1 MMRVQLRIAQPCRL
15 AVDFEVDG
23 FTVLLGAS
31 GAGKSTV
38 LKALAG
44 LLPSAGQPW
53 AGLPPQQRPVGYM
66 PQGHALF
73 PHLRAW
79 QNVAY
84 AFGGSLRARREQALE
99 LLDAVALGDRAQH
112 FPDQLSGG
120 QQQRVALARALARSP
135 QLLLLDEPTS
145 ALDAHLREAVGAE
158 LIARL
163 RRLGIAALAATHD
176 VALAAM
182 ADRVVLLDD
191 GVIVQQ
197 GAAVEVLAQPG
208 GIAAAALLGRRNR
221 FEAVVTALGSDGSC
235 IARWEAGGIELRLP
249 LLAAPGAHVD
259 WMIDEVAVVVH
270 RVAAAGTWRGRI
282 EHRLPRDGRQLL
294 GVRIG
299 EALLWAWSAPDAP
312 APGADVGVE
321 LPSAALRAWLRAR
334 SLDD

>member
-1 MMRVQLRIAQPCRL
+1 MRVQLRIEQPCRL
-15 AVDFEVDG
+15 DVDFEVDG

-44 LLPSAGQPW
+44 LLPSDGQPW
-53 AGLPPQQRPVGYM
+53 AGLPPQRRPVGYM

-84 AFGGSLRARREQALE
+84 AFGGRLRARREQALE

-112 FPDQLSGG
+112 FPEQLSGG

-145 ALDAHLREAVGAE
+145 ALDAHLREALAAE

-176 VALAAM
+176 ATLAAM
-182 ADRVVLLDD
+182 ADRVVLLDA
-191 GVIVQQ
+191 GGIVQQ
-197 GAAVEVLAQPG
+197 GAAAEVLARPG

-221 FEAVVTALGSDGSC
+221 FEATVAAVAGDDTC
-235 IARWEAGGIELRLP
+235 VARWHAAGIELRLP
-249 LLAAPGAHVD
+249 LRAAPGARVD
-259 WMIDEVAVVVH
+259 WMIDEAAVGVH
-270 RVAAAGTWRGRI
+270 RHAPAGAWRGRV
-282 EHRLPRDGRQLL
+282 EHRLPRDGRRLL
-294 GVRIG
+294 GIRVG
-299 EALLWAWSAPDAP
+299 DALLWAWGADDAP
-312 APGADVGVE
+312 APGDEVGLE
-321 LPSAALRAWLRAR
+321 LPPAALQAWVR
-334 SLDD
+334 SP

>member
-15 AVDFEVDG
+15 DVDFEVDG

-44 LLPSAGQPW
+44 LLPSDGQPW
-53 AGLPPQQRPVGYM
+53 AGWPPQRRPVGYM

-73 PHLRAW
+73 PHWRAW

-84 AFGGSLRARREQALE
+84 AFGGRLSARRAQALE
-99 LLDAVALGDRAQH
+99 LLDAVALGDRAEH

-120 QQQRVALARALARSP
+120 QQQRVALARALARAP

-145 ALDAHLREAVGAE
+145 ALDTNLRETVAAE

-176 VALAAM
+176 ATLAAM
-182 ADRVVLLDD
+182 ADRVVLLGD
-191 GVIVQQ
+191 GGIVQQ
-197 GAAVEVLAQPG
+197 GHAAEVLAQPA

-221 FEAVVTALGSDGSC
+221 FEATVTGEHGDGSC
-235 IARWEAGGIELRLP
+235 RARWVAAGVELALP
-249 LLAAPGAHVD
+249 LAAAPGTHVD
-259 WMIDEVAVVVH
+259 WLIDEHAV
-270 RVAAAGTWRGRI
+270 RVSPRAAADAWRGRV
-282 EHRLPRDGRQLL
+282 EHRMARDGRSLL
-294 GVRIG
+294 GIRLG
-299 EALLWAWSAPDAP
+299 EALLWAWGGADAP
-312 APGADVGVE
+312 APGAEVAVE
-321 LPSAALRAWLRAR
+321 LPAAAVRAWLRTG
-334 SLDD
+334 

>member
-1 MMRVQLRIAQPCRL
+1 MGAMRVQLRIERPCRL
-15 AVDFEVDG
+15 DVDFEVEG

-53 AGLPPQQRPVGYM
+53 AGLPPQRRPVGYM

-73 PHLRAW
+73 PHWRAW

-99 LLDAVALGDRAQH
+99 LLEAVALGDRAQH

-120 QQQRVALARALARSP
+120 QQQRVALARALARTP

-145 ALDAHLREAVGAE
+145 ALDANLRELLAAE

-176 VALAAM
+176 AALAAL
-182 ADRVVLLDD
+182 ADRVVLLDG
-191 GVIVQQ
+191 GVVVQQ
-197 GAAVEVLAQPG
+197 GRAAEVLARPA

-221 FEAVVTALGSDGSC
+221 FEATVVAHVGDDAC
-235 IARWEAGGIELRLP
+235 RARWDAGGLELQLP
-249 LLAAPGAHVD
+249 LAAAPGARVD
-259 WMIDEVAVVVH
+259 WLIDEDAV
-270 RVAAAGTWRGRI
+270 RVQRPPAAGAWRGRV
-282 EHRLPRDGRQLL
+282 EHRLLRDGRCLL
-294 GVRIG
+294 GVRLG
-299 EALLWAWSAPDAP
+299 AALLWAWGDAAAP
-312 APGADVGVE
+312 APGDDVGVE
-321 LPSAALRAWLRAR
+321 LPSAALRAWAR
-334 SLDD
+334 PR